1 MGNVVGKQPRR
12 VHEGRVKAVCFVG
25 WSGSGKTTLVERLV
39 PVLRARGYAV
49 GYLKSHGRQFQMDRE
64 GKDTDRIYRAGAE
77 RVAIASPTEAALRWR
92 ISRERDVSELVQF
105 CFAGCD
111 IVLLEGFKNCD
122 LPKIEVVGAE
132 SVGAEPVGAEP
143 VIALVSNQEDARDL
157 PRFERDDIAGLARFV
172 EEALLD

>member
-1 MGNVVGKQPRR
+1 MGNVVGKQPRH

-25 WSGSGKTTLVERLV
+25 WSGSGKTTIVERLV

-92 ISRERDVSELVQF
+92 ISDERDARELVRS
-105 CFAGCD
+105 CFQECD
-111 IVLLEGFKNCD
+111 IVLLEGFKSSD
-122 LPKIEVVGAE
+122 LPKIEVVGAK
-132 SVGAEPVGAEP
+132 PVGVEG

-157 PRFERDDIAGLARFV
+157 PRFGRDDIAGLARFV